1 MVMEIL
7 RGGRAWTLIGAAVLA
22 FSVGAMARRSADAPK
37 AAPDEMRDAVAAP
50 ISPAMLGAA
59 RAAQPNIGYFAGPSG
74 RRAEAE
80 HALLSSRMTKVSKA
94 MHARAAKLRREAAA
108 ERALAVSG
116 Q

>member
-1 MVMEIL
+1 MESA

-22 FSVGAMARRSADAPK
+22 LSVGARARRSADAPK
-37 AAPDEMRDAVAAP
+37 AAPDEMRDSVAAP
-50 ISPAMLGAA
+50 ISPVLLGAA
-59 RAAQPNIGYFAGPSG
+59 RAAQPNTGYFAGPSE

-80 HALLSSRMTKVSKA
+80 RSLLSSRMTKVSKA

-108 ERALAVSG
+108 ERALAVSA